1 MKILILIL
9 RLVFQDILQVSLG
22 FAVLLTGFALGI
34 HYIMK
39 HVKDIEGVE
48 CENPSKV
55 KFSHVLCI

>member
-1 MKILILIL
+1 M
-9 RLVFQDILQVSLG
+9 SLG

-55 KFSHVLCI
+55 KLAHVFYANKFKCEQ

>member
-1 MKILILIL
+1 MKILIVS
-9 RLVFQDILQVSLG
+9 LVSQDILQVSLG

-55 KFSHVLCI
+55 KLDHIF

>member
-1 MKILILIL
+1 M
-9 RLVFQDILQVSLG
+9 SLG

-48 CENPSKV
+48 CENPSEV
-55 KFSHVLCI
+55 NLVLDNVSCIKYVSYNSSQ

>member
-1 MKILILIL
+1 M
-9 RLVFQDILQVSLG
+9 SLG

-55 KFSHVLCI
+55 KLAYVFCIKNVSYNSS

>member
-1 MKILILIL
+1 M
-9 RLVFQDILQVSLG
+9 SLG

-48 CENPSKV
+48 CENPSEV
-55 KFSHVLCI
+55 KLDNVCCIKYVSYDSS